1 MGSVPWRAMFER
13 ERVSGLVVPVSKTV
27 SMAHPDKLLRSVV
40 CVELG
45 VAVGFVRAERDE
57 G

>member
-1 MGSVPWRAMFER
+1 M
-13 ERVSGLVVPVSKTV
+13 SGLVVPVSKTV
-27 SMAHPDKLLRSVV
+27 SMAHPDKLLPVLRSVV